1 MIIDVYYCS
10 SMTLISNTMSTFEII
25 ATIGPSSDDK
35 STILKLV
42 EHGATDL
49 RINLSHTNEEKLDSY
64 VNLFRK
70 NDIKYSLDTQG
81 AQVRILE
88 LQSKKS
94 EISVEAHEAIVIY
107 EENCKADL
115 ARNEVLINHTGVF
128 GQLEIGDRIK
138 IDFEG
143 VIACVTEIFEGG
155 IVAKVLNSGTIKVN
169 KAFDVVGK
177 SLTLNSL
184 TEYDKKIISKYANED
199 AKRIYFSFCNDARD
213 LANAKSLVRTDNN
226 SSLEFVAKIETS
238 EGLNNLQEIALQSDA
253 VLIDRGDLS
262 REIRISMIPIATS
275 SVLETCRA
283 LSKKCFIA
291 TNILDSMMSSK
302 LPSRAEISDIYNLMM
317 LGTDGLVLAAEA
329 AIGCNPVESVY
340 TVNHMRN
347 LFELNQR
354 RLLGVINKAILQ
366 DIDQSLREWL

>member
-155 IVAKVLNSGTIKVN
+155 VVAKVLNSGTIKVN
-169 KAFDVVGK
+169 KALDVVGK

-213 LANAKSLVRTDNN
+213 LANAKYWWTDNN

-238 EGLNNLQEIALQSDA
+238 EGLNN
-253 VLIDRGDLS
+253 
-262 REIRISMIPIATS
+262 
-275 SVLETCRA
+275 
-283 LSKKCFIA
+283 F
-291 TNILDSMMSSK
+291 
-302 LPSRAEISDIYNLMM
+302 
-317 LGTDGLVLAAEA
+317 
-329 AIGCNPVESVY
+329 
-340 TVNHMRN
+340 
-347 LFELNQR
+347 
-354 RLLGVINKAILQ
+354 
-366 DIDQSLREWL
+366 